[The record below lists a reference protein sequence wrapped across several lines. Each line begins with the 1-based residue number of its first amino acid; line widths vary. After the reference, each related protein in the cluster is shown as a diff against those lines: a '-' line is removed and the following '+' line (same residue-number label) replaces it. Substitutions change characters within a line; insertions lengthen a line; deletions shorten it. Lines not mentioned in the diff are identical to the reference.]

1 MSLKGA
7 IKKFTCAVC
16 GKDGE
21 VSLYAKTPDTCET
34 DKCKNEHAPFNPR
47 DLVGDNPPNPVI
59 VSNDDHMGIGSKT
72 DYPDSHTNEYN
83 RDIYNEVIKLRTG
96 TWTGKLAKSLVAP
109 NICYFPNWAFKALGW
124 KNCTEVEIV
133 VDATNDQI
141 IVKRR

>member
-7 IKKFTCAVC
+7 IKQFTCAVC

-34 DKCKNEHAPFNPR
+34 DKCKNEHTPFNPR

-72 DYPDSHTNEYN
+72 DYPDSHT
-83 RDIYNEVIKLRTG
+83 DGFG

-124 KNCTEVEIV
+124 KNCTEVEVV
-133 VDATNDQI
+133 VDTANDQI